1 MTNLTDL
8 ERRDPLHARPLKEI
22 PLAELEREFS
32 EVLSRLVG
40 IPYVASV
47 LRLHLEPDTDSRTL
61 EIDFRVR
68 PELRADR

>member
-1 MTNLTDL
+1 MANLADY

-32 EVLSRLVG
+32 DVLSRLVG
-40 IPYVASV
+40 SPYVASI
-47 LRLHLEPDTDSRTL
+47 LRLHLEPDNESHTL

-68 PELRADR
+68 PELRGER